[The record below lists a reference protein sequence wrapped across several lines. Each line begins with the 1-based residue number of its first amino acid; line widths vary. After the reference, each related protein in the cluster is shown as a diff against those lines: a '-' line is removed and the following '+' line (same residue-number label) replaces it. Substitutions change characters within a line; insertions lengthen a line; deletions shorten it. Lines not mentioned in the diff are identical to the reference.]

1 MVNRDYRADHL
12 DFDVDYS
19 SSIELEQ
26 KLKALPGKAEY
37 ETNNYLWSNAGA
49 ILEKEVYS
57 HMPRSQYKKYGE
69 PKTHAKDSKSL
80 EIIRYNLGVK
90 VQTKIK
96 PKSKDFGYLI
106 FPNEGRGIKQ
116 KNKGAQEFFDRAL
129 ESKSNEIAEGLLNH
143 LSKKIEEEI

>member
-1 MVNRDYRADHL
+1 MSNRDYRKDHL
-12 DFDVDYS
+12 SVTYDD
-19 SSIELEQ
+19 SIELEQ

-37 ETNNYLWSNAGA
+37 ETNNYLWSKAGD
-49 ILEKEVYS
+49 ILEKGVYKR
-57 HMPRSQYKKYGE
+57 MPRSKYKKYGT
-69 PKTHAKDSKSL
+69 PKTHAKDTESL

-116 KNKGAQEFFDRAL
+116 KNKGAQEFFDKTL
-129 ESKSNEIAEGLLNH
+129 ESETNKITDGLINH
-143 LSKKIEEEI
+143 LNKKIEEEL